1 MRLTDMSDRLPSKT
15 VLDSGVRVLS
25 EFIPEVRSVSLG
37 IWIDAGSRDEDD
49 REVGLTHLI
58 EHLLFKG
65 TPGMKAKDIAE
76 AFDHIGADL
85 NAATGKEHT
94 SIYSRVLEEY
104 LPRAVEITLDMVLD
118 PLLDPNDI
126 DSERQVVLEEIAMH
140 LDSPDELVH
149 DYLAQIMWG
158 EHPVGHMVLGDTKVV
173 KGVERGTLVDFYRD
187 RYVGSR
193 ILVAA
198 AGAVEHEKL
207 CEMIRV
213 RTDLLPIGTPVTR
226 DDSLEKPLAGSRVI
240 YKDTEQA
247 NICIGSRGLRRGH
260 PDRFALAVLDNVL
273 GGSMSSRLF
282 QKIREERGL
291 AYSIYSYTGMMLGM
305 GMVGIY
311 CGTNPSQAQKVI
323 ELIEEI
329 LLGVKEK
336 GLKTEE
342 LERAKNHIKGA
353 LLISMEDSGNRMN
366 RLAKTELAESEHL
379 TIDDIVDRVESVDSP
394 DIDRVFGD
402 TWCGAGA
409 SLAVVGPLEE
419 GSVGLSGR
427 I

>member
-1 MRLTDMSDRLPSKT
+1 
-15 VLDSGVRVLS
+15 
-25 EFIPEVRSVSLG
+25 
-37 IWIDAGSRDEDD
+37 
-49 REVGLTHLI
+49 
-58 EHLLFKG
+58 
-65 TPGMKAKDIAE
+65 
-76 AFDHIGADL
+76 
-85 NAATGKEHT
+85 
-94 SIYSRVLEEY
+94 
-104 LPRAVEITLDMVLD
+104 
-118 PLLDPNDI
+118 
-126 DSERQVVLEEIAMH
+126 
-140 LDSPDELVH
+140 
-149 DYLAQIMWG
+149 
-158 EHPVGHMVLGDTKVV
+158 MVLGDTKVV
-173 KGVERGTLVDFYRD
+173 KGVERGTLVNFYRD

>member
-1 MRLTDMSDRLPSKT
+1 MTDRPPSKT
-15 VLDSGVRVLS
+15 VLESGIKVLS

-49 REVGLTHLI
+49 REVGLTHLL
-58 EHLLFKG
+58 EHILFKG
-65 TPGMKAKDIAE
+65 TPRMNAKEIAE

-85 NAATGKEHT
+85 NASTGKEHT
-94 SIYSRVLEEY
+94 SIYSRVLGEY
-104 LPRAVEITLDMVLD
+104 LPKAVEITIDMVLD
-118 PLLDPNDI
+118 PLMDPKDI

-149 DYLAQIMWG
+149 DYLAQTMWG
-158 EHPVGHMVLGDTKVV
+158 KHPAGHMVLGDTKVV
-173 KGVERGTLVDFYRD
+173 MGVERRSLLDFHKD

-193 ILVAA
+193 MLVAA
-198 AGAVEHEKL
+198 AGAVEHDEL

-213 RTDLLPIGTPVTR
+213 LTDSLSDGTPVIR
-226 DDSLEKPLAGSRVI
+226 DDSLEKPLAGSCVI
-240 YKDTEQA
+240 HKDTEQA

-291 AYSIYSYTGMMLGM
+291 AYSIYSYTGMMIGM

-311 CGTNPSQAQKVI
+311 CGTQPSQAQQVI

-329 LLGVKEK
+329 LLAVKEN
-336 GLKTEE
+336 GLRPEE
-342 LERAKNHIKGA
+342 IERAKKHIKGS

-366 RLAKTELAESEHL
+366 RVAKTELSESEHL
-379 TIDDIVDRVESVDSP
+379 TIDDIVDRVERVESL
-394 DIDRVFGD
+394 DIERVFSN

-409 SLAVVGPLEE
+409 SLAVVGPLDE

-427 I
+427 M